1 MFSYNYMS
9 TVKEYVL
16 NSLQN
21 RIDEL
26 KQKNDQVII
35 LENKLR
41 NLTTAFLNSPYELK
55 VEDSYLQFIEDF
67 KHLLMQDIIHIDI
80 PLLERY
86 NHFILQIFGYYH
98 IFNNYIENRMT
109 KKVHTIVENPRVLFD
124 SVFYLYEKP
133 DMEKTDYILY
143 VLDDL
148 KYIYNCIINTRD
160 EFEFDLN
167 IIDFNKKEANYIIIS
182 VLENLHSSFQNELI
196 TT

>member
-1 MFSYNYMS
+1 MKHFDIMF
-9 TVKEYVL
+9 
-16 NSLQN
+16 
-21 RIDEL
+21 
-26 KQKNDQVII
+26 
-35 LENKLR
+35 
-41 NLTTAFLNSPYELK
+41 
-55 VEDSYLQFIEDF
+55 
-67 KHLLMQDIIHIDI
+67 HIDI

-160 EFEFDLN
+160 EFEFDLS